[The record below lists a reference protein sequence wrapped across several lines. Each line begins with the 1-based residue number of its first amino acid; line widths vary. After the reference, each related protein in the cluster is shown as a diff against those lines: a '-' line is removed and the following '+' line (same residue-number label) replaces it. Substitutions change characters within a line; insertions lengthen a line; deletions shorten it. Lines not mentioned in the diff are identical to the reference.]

1 MLILFNLFNEK
12 FETKINVLNSK
23 GHSSLLCME
32 DCKRLVSS
40 CVEWA
45 RASLSAAALCARL
58 APPRHAAPCVSLRD
72 FLAPSQLFFL
82 LLKGWI
88 CFGNSFALLRLI
100 SEAIHF
106 DALKMQKLRKHEKY
120 IQQ

>member
-1 MLILFNLFNEK
+1 MYVLILFDFFNEK
-12 FETKINVLNSK
+12 LETKISMLNPK

-72 FLAPSQLFFL
+72 FLAPSQLLMYYL
-82 LLKGWI
+82 LFHSVCSWNHVNIEIFVL
-88 CFGNSFALLRLI
+88 
-100 SEAIHF
+100 EAVL
-106 DALKMQKLRKHEKY
+106 DCCV
-120 IQQ
+120 